1 LRRGLF
7 RAGDGGVGEIFC
19 EGERRSRLEKINL
32 LKKINKRS
40 LNLDDDLNLQTGGF
54 DFRNPKLGLEY
65 NSDGLAVCGVTLS

>member
-1 LRRGLF
+1 MRRGLF

-19 EGERRSRLEKINL
+19 EGERRSRLEKID
-32 LKKINKRS
+32 KRS